1 MQEAASKVWSLEQG
15 DLMPEP
21 RPPYPTSAFAA
32 FLLELSPTLSPS
44 PRPCHPGSSAIWE
57 FRHLECQRVCLHF
70 PFVCH
75 RFLCVGLQSLSSGS
89 FLKRKP
95 AAELL
100 SGSPPSNHRAHVFPS
115 RSAACDA
122 GPRRDRCM

>member
-44 PRPCHPGSSAIWE
+44 PRPCHPGSSAHLGIQTLGVPEGLLALSFCLSPIPLHGPPEPVFWE
-57 FRHLECQRVCLHF
+57 
-70 PFVCH
+70 
-75 RFLCVGLQSLSSGS
+75 LS
-89 FLKRKP
+89 
-95 AAELL
+95 EEE
-100 SGSPPSNHRAHVFPS
+100 
-115 RSAACDA
+115 AC
-122 GPRRDRCM
+122 C